1 MTHRLHSDTGNPIA
15 APSRRMTLTA
25 MEFIRRFL
33 QHVLPDGF
41 HKVRYYGLLSPS
53 NRKTL
58 KILQNVL
65 TTNSVL
71 ESILR
76 PSDTGKTLR
85 PAKTRNPSLPTLR
98 REPEA
103 AQNHEAGSHQGAS
116 MKTNKSLKQVPRPKR
131 KTPVSRQCFPVLS
144 FNRSSYE
151 LGNDL

>member
-1 MTHRLHSDTGNPIA
+1 
-15 APSRRMTLTA
+15 MTLNA

-76 PSDTGKTLR
+76 PSIPEKLSGPQRPDTLLCPHCGGNLRLLKTMR
-85 PAKTRNPSLPTLR
+85 RSHTRGPP
-98 REPEA
+98 
-103 AQNHEAGSHQGAS
+103 
-116 MKTNKSLKQVPRPKR
+116 
-131 KTPVSRQCFPVLS
+131 
-144 FNRSSYE
+144 
-151 LGNDL
+151 